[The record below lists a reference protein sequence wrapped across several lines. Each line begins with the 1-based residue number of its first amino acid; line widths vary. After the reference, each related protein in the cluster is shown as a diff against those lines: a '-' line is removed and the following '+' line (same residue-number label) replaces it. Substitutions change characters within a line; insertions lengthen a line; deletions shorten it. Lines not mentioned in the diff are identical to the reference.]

1 MHVLL
6 LKTVAFFYVYVYIN
20 VWIYEQRFPYEPR
33 TCLCPKFP
41 ARSAVIIQ
49 VSWSQKAYETPC
61 TVLKERVVQSLNLKS
76 VNAFHAGVP
85 IFYDN
90 NCNIFFPRKNGFQTG
105 IVYFLL
111 DYNQSI
117 YPWICDWGDRY
128 IIITNPISIEGHDR
142 VSPKNRSKLLK
153 AVVTHKDGLVVFNC
167 KASLNGMSVRACP
180 LKHLAHWASFAY
192 VKIMFCFNIK
202 KYSAWSLLF
211 RVLFHVWYH
220 GWIKSCA

>member
-1 MHVLL
+1 MLESL
-6 LKTVAFFYVYVYIN
+6 FFTTI
-20 VWIYEQRFPYEPR
+20 
-33 TCLCPKFP
+33 T
-41 ARSAVIIQ
+41 A
-49 VSWSQKAYETPC
+49 
-61 TVLKERVVQSLNLKS
+61 
-76 VNAFHAGVP
+76 
-85 IFYDN
+85 
-90 NCNIFFPRKNGFQTG
+90 IFFSPRKNSFQTG

-117 YPWICDWGDRY
+117 YPWICDWSDRY

-192 VKIMFCFNIK
+192 VKIIFCFNIK

-220 GWIKSCA
+220 GWIKSWT

>member
-6 LKTVAFFYVYVYIN
+6 LKTVAFFNVYVYVN

-61 TVLKERVVQSLNLKS
+61 TVLKERVEQSLNLKS

-90 NCNIFFPRKNGFQTG
+90 NCNKAFLYFFFPEKTVFKRELFIFCWITINQFILGYVTEVTV
-105 IVYFLL
+105 ILL
-111 DYNQSI
+111 LLILSALKGMIELAPKIDQS
-117 YPWICDWGDRY
+117 Y
-128 IIITNPISIEGHDR
+128 
-142 VSPKNRSKLLK
+142 
-153 AVVTHKDGLVVFNC
+153 
-167 KASLNGMSVRACP
+167 
-180 LKHLAHWASFAY
+180 
-192 VKIMFCFNIK
+192 
-202 KYSAWSLLF
+202 
-211 RVLFHVWYH
+211 
-220 GWIKSCA
+220 